1 MGWIIG
7 FFKKFFPNLFAR
19 LGKFLIGFIGP
30 IITPVLAFI
39 AQFFKKVAIF
49 FLIVAAIHFAINVL
63 VESVIAL
70 LGEALGHG
78 VTQYFEVGRMF
89 IPSNLSLCISLLVIA
104 KIKSLVFFWIHRLSE
119 QFIHT

>member
-7 FFKKFFPNLFAR
+7 FFKKFFPNLFGR
-19 LGKFLIGFIGP
+19 LGKFLVGFIGP

>member
-7 FFKKFFPNLFAR
+7 FLKKFFPNLFGR
-19 LGKFLIGFIGP
+19 LGKFLVGFIGP

-49 FLIVAAIHFAINVL
+49 FLIVAAIHLAVNVL
-63 VESVIAL
+63 VESVIEL
-70 LGEALGHG
+70 LGGVLGHG

>member
-7 FFKKFFPNLFAR
+7 FLKKFFPNLFGR
-19 LGKFLIGFIGP
+19 LGKFLVGFIGP

-39 AQFFKKVAIF
+39 AQFFKKIAIF

>member
-7 FFKKFFPNLFAR
+7 FLKKFFPNLFGR
-19 LGKFLIGFIGP
+19 LGKFLVGFIGP

-49 FLIVAAIHFAINVL
+49 FMIVAAIHFAVNVL
-63 VESVIAL
+63 VEAIVGL
-70 LGEALGHG
+70 LGEVLGHG
-78 VTQYFEVGRMF
+78 VVQYFEVGRMF
-89 IPSNLSLCISLLVIA
+89 LPSNLSYCVSLLVIA
-104 KIKSLVFFWIHRLSE
+104 KIKSLVFYWIHRLSE

>member
-7 FFKKFFPNLFAR
+7 FLKKFFPNLFGR
-19 LGKFLIGFIGP
+19 LGKFLVGLIGP
-30 IITPVLAFI
+30 IITPVLAFV

-49 FLIVAAIHFAINVL
+49 FLIVAAIHLAVNVL
-63 VESVIAL
+63 VEAVIEL
-70 LGEALGHG
+70 LGEVLGHG